1 MKKLLVHEW
10 VKNGNLDTRMICCK
24 LLRSQALPFVY
35 LGTVKLRYKDFQ
47 KITVDIMTL
56 SRNNSNIRSFALSL
70 GQKRK
75 MTAECQDMLNAL
87 RETVQQGM
95 TYKATR

>member
-1 MKKLLVHEW
+1 
-10 VKNGNLDTRMICCK
+10 
-24 LLRSQALPFVY
+24 
-35 LGTVKLRYKDFQ
+35 
-47 KITVDIMTL
+47 MTL

>member
-1 MKKLLVHEW
+1 
-10 VKNGNLDTRMICCK
+10 MICCK